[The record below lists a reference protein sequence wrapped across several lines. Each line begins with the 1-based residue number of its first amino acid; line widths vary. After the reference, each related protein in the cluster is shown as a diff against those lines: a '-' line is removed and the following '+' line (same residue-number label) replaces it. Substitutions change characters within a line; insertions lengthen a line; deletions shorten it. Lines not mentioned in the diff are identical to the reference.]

1 VRDELFMVLDRD
13 ARVVI
18 QRLEFAIDHF
28 IELVGSVDS
37 H

>member
-1 VRDELFMVLDRD
+1 MMLDCD

-18 QRLEFAIDHF
+18 QRLEFAMDHF
-28 IELVGSVDS
+28 IELAGSVDS